1 MKNSYY
7 EDTPFWNMYNNF
19 PKDIF
24 SKKKLIS
31 KKTVYIEKLGHV
43 CNPLD
48 FELKKIMKEI
58 PKKFNSMWKW
68 RYNKSIIIN
77 K

>member
-7 EDTPFWNMYNNF
+7 ENTPFWNMYNNL

-43 CNPLD
+43 CNSLD
-48 FELKKIMKEI
+48 FELKKLMKDI
-58 PKKFNSMWKW
+58 PKNSILCG
-68 RYNKSIIIN
+68 NGDII
-77 K
+77 KVLS